1 VEGSLAAWTNDLMA
15 PPFAGYIFVGH
26 CGAGHASWILLG
38 ARVQWPVSSR
48 ARIVF
53 RNRSRIYNHHMNA
66 ITMTPSC
73 AFNCAQCAYRRTHI
87 IAYTEHIS
95 NSYRR
100 RNARSF
106 FARSLYRIFS
116 RDKSQD
122 FYSCVHEH
130 VQYRYPCLTQRGR
143 GRYSFWIHTLSPPP
157 DFELPC

>member
-1 VEGSLAAWTNDLMA
+1 MELSLAAWTNDLMA

-48 ARIVF
+48 RAPGRVF

-87 IAYTEHIS
+87 IAHTEHIES
-95 NSYRR
+95 QI
-100 RNARSF
+100 ARSF
-106 FARSLYRIFS
+106 FARSFIIFFQRYS
-116 RDKSQD
+116 DSVHKSQD

-130 VQYRYPCLTQRGR
+130 VQ
-143 GRYSFWIHTLSPPP
+143 
-157 DFELPC
+157 